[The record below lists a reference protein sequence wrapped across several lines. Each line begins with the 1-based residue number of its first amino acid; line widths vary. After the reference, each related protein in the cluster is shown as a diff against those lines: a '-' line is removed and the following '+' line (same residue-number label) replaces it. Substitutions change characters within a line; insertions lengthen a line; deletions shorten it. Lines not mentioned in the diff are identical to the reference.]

1 MYDFIYVC
9 TNESESELGLTGE
22 AGCAAIQVIRKLV
35 STHLSNVW
43 KEWSI
48 FGQAI
53 SNSLANYLLGI
64 FIFFDLEIIT
74 LFETNQYNS

>member
-1 MYDFIYVC
+1 MYECIYVC
-9 TNESESELGLTGE
+9 MNESESELGLTWE
-22 AGCAAIQVIRKLV
+22 SCTAAIQVIRKLV

-53 SNSLANYLLGI
+53 SNSLANHLLGP
-64 FIFFDLEIIT
+64 FIFFDLKIIT
-74 LFETNQYNS
+74 LFETNQHGS